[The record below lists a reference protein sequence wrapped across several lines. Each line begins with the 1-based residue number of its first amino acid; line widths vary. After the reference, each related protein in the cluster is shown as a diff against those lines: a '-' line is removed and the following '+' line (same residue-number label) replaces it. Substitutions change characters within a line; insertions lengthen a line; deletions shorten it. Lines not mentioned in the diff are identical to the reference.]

1 MQKLHES
8 TWAVRLLDHTKVVST
23 RSCRHTK
30 GSYRGLEIGRVWMTE
45 LELDSSCVSLLHI
58 VKASWNR
65 IDSGV
70 SPQPCLLVKTSIAFG
85 AREADLWFGLVCLR
99 KEVSSW
105 RFART
110 LCVSQRE
117 WLHSLR

>member
-70 SPQPCLLVKTSIAFG
+70 SPQPCLLVKTSIGFG
-85 AREADLWFGLVCLR
+85 AVEADLWFDLVG
-99 KEVSSW
+99 
-105 RFART
+105 FALLYTKRS
-110 LCVSQRE
+110 LPGD
-117 WLHSLR
+117 LHER